1 MVWVKLFFFLNLNIT
16 DGMDFSSLNIIGGMD
31 FLSLNITGG
40 MGDGL

>member
-1 MVWVKLFFFLNLNIT
+1 MGRNVFFLSLNIT
-16 DGMDFSSLNIIGGMD
+16 GGMGFSCLNITGGMD